1 MKFKIN
7 IFSDF
12 WSKFSLFLTYNKKN
26 EVYSFN
32 EEYNII
38 VNKYE
43 FLLKKIS
50 IFLKKNRFFNKE
62 IIQENFIL
70 DNKNS
75 IDSFHL
81 QNIRKELKII
91 TNKCEKLLKKSKKLK
106 ISFSF
111 NKSNIN
117 LQINQLNELIKYSSQ
132 IDFTLKN
139 FEEKII
145 KAEEFLSKHTYAN

>member
-50 IFLKKNRFFNKE
+50 IFLKKHRFFNKE

-111 NKSNIN
+111 KKSNIN